1 MVVVVAAVAKGELCR
16 VLRVPVGRLGGR
28 TGRASPVVPGGASLW
43 GPHDWICIP
52 SALQEPWLLF
62 SQPLLTLQSCNTSP
76 CSRWGKT
83 EWGLFGSILPRWGS
97 QARCHMPPLSL

>member
-62 SQPLLTLQSCNTSP
+62 SQPFPGPHSCSTLCILDGARKKYVSLLASCTNGNLAAHSHALTFP
-76 CSRWGKT
+76 
-83 EWGLFGSILPRWGS
+83 
-97 QARCHMPPLSL
+97 